1 MSNEGLSRTGDAGLR
16 KRLDEAEVLLGTVLQ
31 LRKDLHS
38 EHVEVPP
45 VGEEAFEQVRSQ
57 VLGVLEERQA
67 RSAHAFGLVLNRV
80 DLTEAAYRE
89 AMRAGGLDEL
99 AGRVVLRCLQKVLAR
114 ERYAGRG

>member
-1 MSNEGLSRTGDAGLR
+1 MSNDGLSRTGGDGLR

-38 EHVEVPP
+38 EQVELPP
-45 VGEEAFEQVRSQ
+45 VGEGAFERLRAG
-57 VLGVLEERQA
+57 VLQVLEERQA

-80 DLTEAAYRE
+80 DLTETAYRE